1 MLSVIRST
9 GNVSFV
15 IKAEDMQSKLVA
27 NVEAVSSVSLVLV
40 EVEVQKECLII
51 YCTCKPPTANNLIAW
66 GEDCTTGKP

>member
-27 NVEAVSSVSLVLV
+27 NVEAVSSVSLCGW
-40 EVEVQKECLII
+40 KW
-51 YCTCKPPTANNLIAW
+51 KSKKSA
-66 GEDCTTGKP
+66 